1 MNMDLDAA
9 TKEAPTLTLDPFA
22 EAKAEIVEKKPE
34 ELVEEQAVPEME
46 LTPEEQ
52 KMVDDFAGQIDLTNT
67 QAVLQ
72 YGAGSQKKI
81 ADFSETALSNVRT
94 KDMGEV
100 GQLLTDVV
108 AQLKDFDTEEDKGF
122 FGLFK
127 KSGDKLS
134 NLKAK
139 YDKAEVNISK
149 ICDAMEN
156 HQVVL
161 LKDVAVLDKLYQ
173 LNLDDFSRRV
183 NANYRK
189 NGGQHEIIYS
199 MNRDIEQMLS
209 VTAEI
214 ADEKQKTLRPIEHM
228 GKGMRSIYML
238 SLLETYAEDDNP
250 TPGIIM
256 VEEPELFLHP
266 KLQKLSGD
274 LLFRLARKNQVIF
287 STHSPNLL
295 PNFNSRQIRQVVLD
309 SDGYSTVREHTDISV
324 ILNDLGYSANDLM
337 NVDFVFIVE
346 GRQDKSRLPLLL
358 RKYYSEIYDDEG
370 KPSRVA
376 IITTNSCT
384 NIKTY
389 ANLKYINQIY
399 LKDSFL
405 MIRDGDGKDADM
417 LKHQLCRYYD
427 ERNISDI
434 DHLPRVTEKNV
445 LILKYY
451 SFENYFFNPD
461 VMAKLGVVP
470 SPEAFYDIFYEKWHE
485 YLHRLSS
492 GEKLVAAIGHDL
504 TSPEDVRQHM
514 EDIRIHM
521 RGHNLYD
528 TFYGRYKD
536 SETELLI
543 T

>member
-1 MNMDLDAA
+1 MQEDSLSVKCTRLLPVRFCRLCTHCFSCIGLINQKTPPELNAFEAAKLLD
-9 TKEAPTLTLDPFA
+9 
-22 EAKAEIVEKKPE
+22 
-34 ELVEEQAVPEME
+34 
-46 LTPEEQ
+46 
-52 KMVDDFAGQIDLTNT
+52 
-67 QAVLQ
+67 
-72 YGAGSQKKI
+72 Y
-81 ADFSETALSNVRT
+81 
-94 KDMGEV
+94 
-100 GQLLTDVV
+100 
-108 AQLKDFDTEEDKGF
+108 
-122 FGLFK
+122 
-127 KSGDKLS
+127 
-134 NLKAK
+134 
-139 YDKAEVNISK
+139 
-149 ICDAMEN
+149 
-156 HQVVL
+156 
-161 LKDVAVLDKLYQ
+161 KLYQ

-214 ADEKQKTLRPIEHM
+214 ADDKQKNPHPIEHM

-238 SLLETYAEDDNP
+238 SLLETYAEDDTP

-274 LLFRLARKNQVIF
+274 LLFRLSRKNQVIF

-309 SDGYSTVREHTDISV
+309 ENGYSTVRKHTDISV
-324 ILNDLGYSANDLM
+324 IPDSGYSANDLM
-337 NVDFVFIVE
+337 NVDFVLSKAE
-346 GRQDKSRLPLLL
+346 DKSRLPLLL
-358 RKYYSEIYDDEG
+358 HKYYSEIYDDEG

-399 LKDSFL
+399 LKDNFL

-427 ERNISDI
+427 ERNISDV

-451 SFENYFFNPD
+451 SFENYFSIGNH
-461 VMAKLGVVP
+461 GR
-470 SPEAFYDIFYEKWHE
+470 
-485 YLHRLSS
+485 HRSKS
-492 GEKLVAAIGHDL
+492 
-504 TSPEDVRQHM
+504 
-514 EDIRIHM
+514 
-521 RGHNLYD
+521 
-528 TFYGRYKD
+528 
-536 SETELLI
+536 
-543 T
+543 